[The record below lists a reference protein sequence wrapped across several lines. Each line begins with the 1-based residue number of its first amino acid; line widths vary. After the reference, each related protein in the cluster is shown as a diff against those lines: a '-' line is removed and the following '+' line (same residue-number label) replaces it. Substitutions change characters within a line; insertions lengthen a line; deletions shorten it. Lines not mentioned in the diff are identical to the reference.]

1 MKHTVYRIFT
11 IGQYEK
17 EEEWLNEMSAK
28 GMQLCDVG
36 FCRYVFEE
44 GDPGKYIYRLEL
56 LRRHPTDA
64 ESIAY
69 IRFMEDLGVEHV
81 GSLLYWVYFRKKAV
95 DGPFDLYSD
104 IPSKIRHFRRMT
116 LLCNW
121 AAGINLVLG
130 TVNIT
135 ISSSSNRMVG
145 AINIGVALLVY
156 LVSYPI
162 RKKLKQLKKE
172 NALRE

>member
-11 IGQYEK
+11 VGQYEK

-36 FCRYVFEE
+36 LCRYVFEE
-44 GDPGKYIYRLEL
+44 GEPGKYIYRLEL

-64 ESIAY
+64 QSIAY

-104 IPSKIRHFRRMT
+104 ISSKIRHFRRIK
-116 LLCNW
+116 LLCDW
-121 AAGINLVLG
+121 AAGFNLVIG
-130 TVNIT
+130 IVNIAFA
-135 ISSSSNRMVG
+135 SPSNRMIG
-145 AINIGVALLVY
+145 AINIGVALLVF
-156 LVSYPI
+156 LVSVPI
-162 RKKLKQLKKE
+162 RKKPTQSKKE
-172 NALRE
+172 SALRE

>member
-11 IGQYEK
+11 VGQYEQ
-17 EEEWLNEMSAK
+17 EEKWLNEMSAK

-44 GDPGKYIYRLEL
+44 GEPGKYIYRLEL
-56 LRRHPTDA
+56 LRRYPTDA

-81 GSLLYWVYFRKKAV
+81 GSLLYWVYFRKKAE

-104 IPSKIRHFRRMT
+104 IPSKIKHFRRIKM
-116 LLCNW
+116 LCDW
-121 AAGINLVLG
+121 AAGINLVIG
-130 TVNIT
+130 IVNIAFA
-135 ISSSSNRMVG
+135 SPSNRMIG
-145 AINIGVALLVY
+145 TINLGVALLVF
-156 LVSYPI
+156 LISIPI
-162 RKKLKQLKKE
+162 RKKLGQLKRE
-172 NALRE
+172 GALRE

>member
-17 EEEWLNEMSAK
+17 EEEWLTEMSAK
-28 GMQLCDVG
+28 GMQLSDVG

-69 IRFMEDLGVEHV
+69 IRFMEDLGVEYV
-81 GSLLYWVYFRKKAV
+81 GSLFYWVYFRKKAE

-104 IPSKIRHFRRMT
+104 IPSKIRHFRRMN
-116 LLCNW
+116 LICNW
-121 AAGINLVLG
+121 AAGL
-130 TVNIT
+130 NIAIGGMNIALT
-135 ISSSSNRMVG
+135 SPTNRTMG
-145 AINIGVALLVY
+145 AINIGLAIFVF
-156 LVSYPI
+156 LVSVPI
-162 RKKLKQLKKE
+162 RKKLRQLKKE
-172 NALRE
+172 SAVRE